1 MLLNLASRTAGRTT
15 LTHVD
20 SEGRASMVGVG
31 DKPSSK
37 RIATA
42 SGRVVLGRETFQL
55 VAANKLKKGDVLPVA
70 QLAGIMAAK
79 QTANLIPLC
88 HNVPLSKVR
97 TAGLPC
103 FVACLVL

>member
-1 MLLNLASRTAGRTT
+1 MLRTPGRTS

-31 DKPSSK
+31 EK
-37 RIATA
+37 RQTIRKAKA
-42 SGRVVLGRETFQL
+42 VGRVVLGKDTFQL

-79 QTANLIPLC
+79 QTSNLIPLC
-88 HNVPLSKVR
+88 HNIPLSKV
-97 TAGLPC
+97 GLRCRPMISMT
-103 FVACLVL
+103 FASS